1 MLDFLL
7 ISMICLI
14 WGSTWLGI
22 KIGLEDSPPFLS
34 SATRFII
41 SSSFLYS
48 LIRIKRLAIPKDN
61 WSKILIPGFLLYGLS
76 YGLDYWGIQYIASGL
91 AAVLF
96 ASLPFFV
103 AISAHF
109 LLKDEKLSWIKIF
122 CLGLGFIGV
131 VIIFQDQI
139 HFSNSPQ
146 SIWGMLAL
154 IAAAVCAGVSGV
166 FTKRD
171 LHHVDPPVIAC
182 FQMLVGMIF
191 LLVMGLSFERLSD
204 FKITY
209 KSVGA
214 LLYLAFFG
222 SVVAFVIYFR
232 LLKRIEATKLSLIA
246 FVTPILALILGA
258 LVKDEKITWH
268 LILGSVLVILGIV
281 GLNFL
286 SPKVKKT

>member
-7 ISMICLI
+7 ISMLCLI

-34 SATRFII
+34 SAARFLI
-41 SSSFLYS
+41 SSSFLYL
-48 LIRIKRLAIPKDN
+48 LIKVKRLQIPKKN
-61 WSKILIPGFLLYGLS
+61 WSKIIIPGFLLYGLS

-103 AISAHF
+103 AISAHYM
-109 LLKDEKLSWIKIF
+109 LGDEKLSVIKIL
-122 CLGLGFIGV
+122 CLGVGFLGV
-131 VIIFQDQI
+131 VIIFRDQI
-139 HFSNSPQ
+139 HFSSSLKN
-146 SIWGMLAL
+146 ILGMLAL
-154 IAAAVCAGVSGV
+154 IAAAVSAGISGV

-171 LHHVDPPVIAC
+171 LHDLDPIVIAC

-191 LLVMGLSFERLSD
+191 LAIIGFSFEELSS

-222 SVVAFVIYFR
+222 SVMTFVTYFR
-232 LLKRIEATKLSLIA
+232 LVKRIEVTKLSLIA

-258 LVKDEKITWH
+258 IVKNEPITAH

-286 SPKVKKT
+286 APGVKKP

>member
-7 ISMICLI
+7 ISMLCLI

-34 SATRFII
+34 SAARFLI
-41 SSSFLYS
+41 SSSFLFL
-48 LIRIKRLAIPKDN
+48 LIKVKRLTIPKNN
-61 WSKILIPGFLLYGLS
+61 WSKIIIPGFLLYGLN
-76 YGLDYWGIQYIASGL
+76 YGLDYWAIQYIASGL

-96 ASLPFFV
+96 ATLPFFV
-103 AISAHF
+103 AISAHHM
-109 LLKDEKLSWIKIF
+109 LADEKLSWVKIL
-122 CLGLGFIGV
+122 CLGIGFLGV
-131 VIIFQDQI
+131 VIIFRDQI
-139 HFSNSPQ
+139 HVSGSLK
-146 SIWGMLAL
+146 SILGMLAL
-154 IAAAVCAGVSGV
+154 IVGAICAGLSGV

-171 LHHVDPPVIAC
+171 LHDIDPIVIAC

-191 LLVMGLSFERLSD
+191 LAILGFSFEKLSS

-222 SVVAFVIYFR
+222 SVITFVTYFR
-232 LLKRIEATKLSLIA
+232 LVKRIEVTKLSLIA
-246 FVTPILALILGA
+246 FVTPILALVLGA
-258 LVKDEKITWH
+258 IVKNEPITVH

-286 SPKVKKT
+286 APRVKKP

>member
-34 SATRFII
+34 SAARFFI
-41 SSSFLYS
+41 SSGFLYL
-48 LIRIKRLAIPKDN
+48 LIRVKRLAIPKKN
-61 WSKILIPGFLLYGLS
+61 WSKIIIPGFLLYGLS

-96 ASLPFFV
+96 ATLPFFV
-103 AISAHF
+103 SITAHYM
-109 LLKDEKLSWIKIF
+109 LGDEKLSVIKIL
-122 CLGLGFIGV
+122 CLGVGFLGV
-131 VIIFQDQI
+131 VIIFRDQI
-139 HFSNSPQ
+139 HFSNSTQ
-146 SIWGMLAL
+146 SILGMLAL
-154 IAAAVCAGVSGV
+154 IGAAICAGVSGV

-171 LHHVDPPVIAC
+171 LHDIDPLVIAC

-191 LLVMGLSFERLSD
+191 LAIIGFSFEKLSS

-209 KSVGA
+209 KSMGA

-222 SVVAFVIYFR
+222 SVITFVTYFR
-232 LLKRIEATKLSLIA
+232 LVKRIEVTKLSLIA

-258 LVKDEKITWH
+258 IVKNEPITAH

-286 SPKVKKT
+286 TPKAKKP

>member
-1 MLDFLL
+1 MLDFFL
-7 ISMICLI
+7 ISLICLI

-41 SSSFLYS
+41 SSGFLYS

-61 WSKILIPGFLLYGLS
+61 WSKIIIPGFLLYGLS

-91 AAVLF
+91 AAILF
-96 ASLPFFV
+96 ATLPFFV
-103 AISAHF
+103 AISAHYM
-109 LLKDEKLSWIKIF
+109 LQEEKLSLIKIL
-122 CLGLGFIGV
+122 CLGIGFLGV
-131 VIIFQDQI
+131 VIIFRDQI
-139 HFSNSPQ
+139 HFSHSLNSLL
-146 SIWGMLAL
+146 GMLA
-154 IAAAVCAGVSGV
+154 IIGAALSAGLSGV

-171 LHHVDPPVIAC
+171 LHHVDPRVIAC
-182 FQMLVGMIF
+182 FQMLVGMLF
-191 LLVMGLSFERLSD
+191 LLLMGILFERLSD

-209 KSVGA
+209 KSIGA

-222 SVVAFVIYFR
+222 SVITFVTYFW

-258 LVKDEKITWH
+258 LVKDEKVTWH
-268 LILGSVLVILGIV
+268 LILGSFLVILGIV
-281 GLNFL
+281 GLSFL
-286 SPKVKKT
+286 APKSKK

>member
-7 ISMICLI
+7 ISMLCLI

-34 SATRFII
+34 SAARFLI
-41 SSSFLYS
+41 SSSFLYL
-48 LIRIKRLAIPKDN
+48 LIRVKKLPIPKNN
-61 WSKILIPGFLLYGLS
+61 WSKIIIPGFLLYGLN
-76 YGLDYWGIQYIASGL
+76 YGLNYWGIQYIASGL

-96 ASLPFFV
+96 ATLPFFV
-103 AISAHF
+103 AISAHYM
-109 LLKDEKLSWIKIF
+109 LKDEKLSPIKIF
-122 CLGLGFIGV
+122 CLGMGFLGV
-131 VIIFQDQI
+131 VIIFWDQI
-139 HFSNSPQ
+139 HFSNSTQ
-146 SIWGMLAL
+146 SILVMLAL
-154 IAAAVCAGVSGV
+154 IAAAICASISSV

-171 LHHVDPPVIAC
+171 LHDIDPIVIAC

-191 LLVMGLSFERLSD
+191 LAILGFSFEKLSS

-222 SVVAFVIYFR
+222 SVITFVTYFR
-232 LLKRIEATKLSLIA
+232 LVKRIEVTKLSLIA

-258 LVKDEKITWH
+258 MVKNEPITLH

-286 SPKVKKT
+286 APRIKKP